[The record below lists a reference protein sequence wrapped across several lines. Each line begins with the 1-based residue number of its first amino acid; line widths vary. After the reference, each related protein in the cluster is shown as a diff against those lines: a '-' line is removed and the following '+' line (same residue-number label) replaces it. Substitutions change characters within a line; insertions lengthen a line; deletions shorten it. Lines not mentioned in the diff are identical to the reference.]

1 MKPLF
6 VLVACVL
13 LAAGSFTSS
22 QAAPV
27 EPRNFLSSLSYS
39 GSEWR
44 VRSDVGPI
52 YLARL
57 EGGTWRVLACFDGTK
72 GNYVLQWKTPYA
84 GIYAAI
90 APSGAFSEVVQIG
103 ERRGP

>member
-1 MKPLF
+1 MKPLV
-6 VLVACVL
+6 VLLAML
-13 LAAGSFTSS
+13 LAAGVFSPS

-27 EPRNFLSSLSYS
+27 QPRNFLSALSYT

-44 VRSDVGPI
+44 VKSDVGPI
-52 YLARL
+52 YLARF

-72 GNYVLQWKTPYA
+72 GNYVLSWQKPYA

-90 APSGAFSEVVQIG
+90 DPSGAFSEAIQIG
-103 ERRGP
+103 ARRGH